1 MRFARALIFRKV
13 FRPVD
18 QPRFETRCELGFPVS
33 CAAEIECGGSSIYWT
48 PDQVLFI
55 SDSCRLADQ
64 SLAECHILA
73 FLEDFCV
80 DLELLSSKSMLL
92 QLSVSPHSC

>member
-1 MRFARALIFRKV
+1 MFRKV

-33 CAAEIECGGSSIYWT
+33 CAAEIECGGSSINWK
-48 PDQVLFI
+48 PDQVRFI
-55 SDSCRLADQ
+55 SDSCQVAVQ
-64 SLAECHILA
+64 SLAEFHILA
-73 FLEDFCV
+73 FIDGFCV
-80 DLELLSSKSMLL
+80 DLELFSSKSMLL